1 MKTVEEITGLEKPIL
16 EDSQMPSLDNY
27 KNSNF
32 ETEVERYEAYAYALK
47 RYAERLEKNIE
58 KSKSN
63 NAEIFDYIES
73 KISRAYESSK
83 KATDL
88 NNKMSALLLNSC
100 IYEMDESKLI
110 NYQCDQLKILWYL
123 SRILYGLILEFE
135 NNFKLI
141 KYKNRSKK
149 DETNKL

>member
-1 MKTVEEITGLEKPIL
+1 M

-27 KNSNF
+27 KNCNF
-32 ETEVERYEAYAYALK
+32 ETEAERYEAYAYALK
-47 RYAERLEKNIE
+47 RYAGSLEENIE
-58 KSKSN
+58 KSKSK
-63 NAEIFDYIES
+63 NAEIFDYIKS

-88 NNKMSALLLNSC
+88 NNKISALLLNSC

-110 NYQCDQLKILWYL
+110 DYQRDQLVELWDL
-123 SRILYGLILEFE
+123 SIILYGLLLEFE

-141 KYKNRSKK
+141 KYRK
-149 DETNKL
+149 